1 MRLWTREPLGLADAA
16 GFIGGMSIH
25 TNTTA
30 SARQTAS
37 VLPKKA
43 PPLQRDFV
51 YLLVLTRS
59 QLRSTELLLASLEVP
74 YVVP

>member
-51 YLLVLTRS
+51 YIGPDTFP
-59 QLRSTELLLASLEVP
+59 A
-74 YVVP
+74 